1 MLVTRPRDLIS
12 TMVSKLRLLG
22 AEVLEL
28 PAIRTE
34 PLEQQEALY
43 DALSQLERYQWIAFT
58 SPTGV
63 KVFFEEM
70 KKSGTDIRKLGGV
83 KIAAIGNGT
92 KKALQERGLYA
103 DLVPE
108 VFDGASLG
116 KALREACRE
125 GEHILV
131 PRAKIGNKEILDEL
145 SKKPGLKISD
155 IATYDTFYETQEII
169 DQREE
174 FEAGTID
181 CAVFTSASTVRGFV
195 EATPGLDYTKV
206 RAACIGKQTKAAADA
221 YGMETYMAEKATI
234 DSVLEL
240 VIKLKKKNKF

>member
-1 MLVTRPRDLIS
+1 MIPFPYTSCNCSNQLTADPCAAQTIRCYYHF
-12 TMVSKLRLLG
+12 LLL
-22 AEVLEL
+22 AVLNRCFIFSCCSESL
-28 PAIRTE
+28 LHFHT
-34 PLEQQEALY
+34 L
-43 DALSQLERYQWIAFT
+43 LSAVPVFT
-58 SPTGV
+58 LTATPSP
-63 KVFFEEM
+63 
-70 KKSGTDIRKLGGV
+70 
-83 KIAAIGNGT
+83 
-92 KKALQERGLYA
+92 
-103 DLVPE
+103 
-108 VFDGASLG
+108 
-116 KALREACRE
+116 
-125 GEHILV
+125 
-131 PRAKIGNKEILDEL
+131 KEILDEL

-169 DQREE
+169 DQREG

-181 CAVFTSASTVRGFV
+181 CAVFTSASTVKGFV